1 MEDRYGSF
9 IKSLFAGWDT
19 TVEVPHDGVDT
30 SLLPSG
36 SAENTS
42 GMGVVG
48 TEARSLPS
56 AFSDDIISP
65 ENPQKWDFSTR
76 KHIQKLRGV
85 GLNSDTYFV
94 ILDHYQCHDAL
105 ESYLS
110 KMDEAQ
116 RALCLELKQA
126 IRDKVNQRNCRA
138 RKSREIQMLKAKKD
152 DLRAELTN
160 SRERLQC
167 TRDAVCYA
175 KVDLCDLLLDIGRQ
189 AAENGVKLP
198 EWIHDI

>member
-1 MEDRYGSF
+1 MEDRYGTF

-42 GMGVVG
+42 GMGAVG
-48 TEARSLPS
+48 TEAMSLTT
-56 AFSDDIISP
+56 AFSDDSIGP

>member
-1 MEDRYGSF
+1 MEDQYGSF
-9 IKSLFAGWDT
+9 IKSLFSGWDT

-56 AFSDDIISP
+56 AFSENIISP

-76 KHIQKLRGV
+76 KQIQKLRNV
-85 GLNSDTYFV
+85 GLESDTFFV
-94 ILDHYQCHDAL
+94 IQSHYQCHDAL

-110 KMDEAQ
+110 KMDEEQ
-116 RALCLELKQA
+116 RSLCLELKHA
-126 IRDKVNQRNCRA
+126 IREKVNQRNCRA
-138 RKSREIQMLKAKKD
+138 RKSRDIQMLKAKND
-152 DLRAELTN
+152 DLRARLTN
-160 SRERLQC
+160 SKERLQC
-167 TRDAVCYA
+167 LKDAVGYA
-175 KVDLCDLLLDIGRQ
+175 KVDLCNLLLDIGRQ
-189 AAENGVKLP
+189 AAEKGIKLP